1 MTGPNTTEPND
12 PRDEAILR
20 QLSGLRRD
28 QSPARDLWPE
38 IAARIAAAPAAGR
51 VTPAGSVRRV
61 APWALAASLLLAVL
75 LAWQHTL
82 VQRDHTSTPLVASE
96 ARAMTRQ
103 YEAALQVITASAP
116 MGNLDAPALRE
127 LDRSS
132 AQIRQAL
139 ARDPDA
145 RFLLDR
151 LQHTYSLRLALTERA
166 VLG

>member
-1 MTGPNTTEPND
+1 
-12 PRDEAILR
+12 
-20 QLSGLRRD
+20 
-28 QSPARDLWPE
+28 
-38 IAARIAAAPAAGR
+38 
-51 VTPAGSVRRV
+51 
-61 APWALAASLLLAVL
+61 VL
-75 LAWQHTL
+75 LAWQHTA
-82 VQRDHTSTPLVASE
+82 VQRDHISTPLVASE

-103 YEAALQVITASAP
+103 YEAALRVITASAP
-116 MGNLDAPALRE
+116 AVDVDAPALRE

>member
-1 MTGPNTTEPND
+1 MSEPND
-12 PRDEAILR
+12 PRDEAMLR
-20 QLSGLRRD
+20 QLRGLRRD
-28 QSPARDLWPE
+28 QPPARDLWPD
-38 IAARIAAAPAAGR
+38 IAERIAAEPNAGGLAPI
-51 VTPAGSVRRV
+51 SNFRRV
-61 APWALAASLLLAVL
+61 APWALAASLVLAVL
-75 LAWQHTL
+75 LAWQHTV
-82 VQRDHTSTPLVASE
+82 VQRTHATPLVASE

-103 YEAALQVITASAP
+103 YEAALRVITASSPAADVD
-116 MGNLDAPALRE
+116 GPALRE